1 MATYDQLTWWAG
13 PGGVTRLR
21 REDVADWRIPD
32 AAKVQLVETGI
43 PVAPRLIERVTTQR
57 EADPSLLSS
66 GGPLYRLTEQADPD
80 APAERSSFGVAPETG
95 TVHFVLPDGETR
107 FANSGIGPWLD
118 TLHHYGTH
126 VTTSALL
133 GEPDGPEECLS
144 PAEEEQ
150 ALAELGRLSEE
161 LRETDPAAF
170 AGYEGFLW
178 PELLDR
184 WLF

>member
-1 MATYDQLTWWAG
+1 MRCA
-13 PGGVTRLR
+13 
-21 REDVADWRIPD
+21 RIPSGSLGSHRN
-32 AAKVQLVETGI
+32 AAR
-43 PVAPRLIERVTTQR
+43 PAPRKGP
-57 EADPSLLSS
+57 AD
-66 GGPLYRLTEQADPD
+66 GD
-80 APAERSSFGVAPETG
+80 
-95 TVHFVLPDGETR
+95 VLPDGETR

-133 GEPDGPEECLS
+133 GEPDGPEEHLS